1 MRERGFQPDGPRTEV
16 AVACKAAAGAAGSS
30 CVVQAGS
37 GPRPLAPV
45 LVTDGMESET
55 IAARSPYQRPGAQ
68 RHTQNAA
75 LELKPPARLI
85 AVANDRRAGP
95 VPTDKPVAWIHRI
108 NVYCA
113 AISLPPAAARPQCN
127 ASMHLG
133 SRSAGTCAA
142 DRARGTAN

>member
-1 MRERGFQPDGPRTEV
+1 VQGGGRRSRQQQLRRPGRIRTATV
-16 AVACKAAAGAAGSS
+16 GARA
-30 CVVQAGS
+30 
-37 GPRPLAPV
+37 PPWPV

-95 VPTDKPVAWIHRI
+95 VPTDKPVAWRG
-108 NVYCA
+108 VDSCTV
-113 AISLPPAAARPQCN
+113 LPYPT
-127 ASMHLG
+127 HLQQ
-133 SRSAGTCAA
+133 RDLSAMQV
-142 DRARGTAN
+142 